1 MTGIIFIVR
10 KRTYYSLEKMLVSV
24 LFILRE
30 SLTALLYLFS
40 SQTRWFPLQKL
51 TLTAAR
57 KNGLP
62 DPWESILQGD
72 LDKPFL
78 KYGTQQTIGDV

>member
-1 MTGIIFIVR
+1 
-10 KRTYYSLEKMLVSV
+10 MLVSV

-30 SLTALLYLFS
+30 SLTAPLELFS

-57 KNGLP
+57 KNCLP
-62 DPWESILQGD
+62 DPWESILQRD
-72 LDKPFL
+72 LDMPFL
-78 KYGTQQTIGDV
+78 KYGTQQTIGDVYQLENAFSDS